1 MSNESTGGKV
11 FLVGAG
17 PGDPGLITRRGASL
31 IQQADVI
38 IYDRLVG
45 SGVLDLAADSAELV
59 DVGKTPGKSNISQLE
74 INHLLID
81 KAKKGQ
87 TVVRLK
93 GGDPFVFGRGAEEA
107 AALSEEGI
115 HFEVV
120 PGITSA
126 IAGPGSVGIPVTDRG
141 KASYF
146 TVVTA
151 SEDPTKTDSDINWD
165 AIAKG
170 NETIVVLMGSKN
182 INEISNV
189 LIEGGRDPSTPAAL
203 IESATMAEQREVF
216 GLLANIGELAALS
229 KIAAP
234 CVLVIGEVVES
245 AKKLQIR
252 TNFPLLGKKILVT
265 RSRDQASK
273 LSMSLRDLGA
283 SVVELPTIAISPI
296 NDYKHLDMAITNIS
310 DYKWVIFS
318 SANAVNAF
326 YSRLSQMG
334 LDSRHFSKVKIGAIG
349 PATCR
354 ALRLEGISPDFIPPR
369 AVSDSL
375 IANFPHPESSLQKIL
390 LPSPEI
396 APETIKTGL
405 EKLGWTVHRVDAY
418 KTVMPEQSV
427 KRAGRLL
434 NESLDMVTFTSSS
447 TVANLD
453 AMLESGIPSDVSI
466 ACIGPVTAET
476 ASEMGMKPDIVA
488 EEHTINGLVSAI
500 TIFYSS

>member
-17 PGDPGLITRRGASL
+17 PGDSGLITRRGAYL
-31 IQQADVI
+31 IEHADVI
-38 IYDRLVG
+38 IYDRLV
-45 SGVLDLAADSAELV
+45 SSDILDLAAVSTEMV
-59 DVGKTPGKSNISQLE
+59 DVGKTPGKYNISQLE
-74 INHLLID
+74 INYLLID
-81 KAKKGQ
+81 KAKRGKM
-87 TVVRLK
+87 VVRLK

-120 PGITSA
+120 PGVTSA

-182 INEISNV
+182 IDEISNV

-203 IESATMAEQREVF
+203 VESATMADQREVF
-216 GLLANIGELAALS
+216 GMLANIGALAALS
-229 KIAAP
+229 KISAP
-234 CVLVIGEVVES
+234 CVLVIGEVVKS
-245 AKKLQIR
+245 AKKLQVR

-265 RSRDQASK
+265 RPRDQASK

-283 SVVELPTIAISPI
+283 EVVELPTIAISPI
-296 NDYKHLDMAITNIS
+296 NDYKYLDMSIANIS
-310 DYKWVIFS
+310 DYQWVIFS
-318 SANAVNAF
+318 SANAVNTL

-375 IANFPHPESSLQKIL
+375 IANFSRPESLLQKIL
-390 LPSPEI
+390 LPSPEA
-396 APETIKTGL
+396 APETIKMGL
-405 EKLGWTVHRVDAY
+405 EKLGWTVHKVDAY
-418 KTVMPEQSV
+418 KTIMPKQSV

-447 TVANLD
+447 TVTNLD
-453 AMLESGIPSDVSI
+453 AMLESGIPPEVSI

-476 ASEMGMKPDIVA
+476 AREIGMKPDIVA

>member
-1 MSNESTGGKV
+1 MSNERTEGKV

-17 PGDPGLITRRGASL
+17 PGDSGLITRRGAYL
-31 IQQADVI
+31 IEQADVI

-45 SGVLDLAADSAELV
+45 SDILELAAVSTELV
-59 DVGKTPGKSNISQLE
+59 DVGKTPGKSGISQSE
-74 INHLLID
+74 INSLLID
-81 KAKKGQ
+81 KAKNGKN
-87 TVVRLK
+87 VVRLK

-107 AALSEEGI
+107 AALSKEGI
-115 HFEVV
+115 HYEVV
-120 PGITSA
+120 SGVTSA
-126 IAGPGSVGIPVTDRG
+126 IAGPGSAGIPVTDRG

-151 SEDPTKTDSDINWD
+151 AEDPTKTDSDINWD

-182 INEISNV
+182 IDEISNV

-203 IESATMAEQREVF
+203 VESATMANQREVF
-216 GLLANIGELAALS
+216 GILANIGELAALS
-229 KIAAP
+229 KISAP
-234 CVLVIGEVVES
+234 CVLVIGVVVES
-245 AKKLQIR
+245 AKKLQVR
-252 TNFPLLGKKILVT
+252 ANFPLLGKKILVT

-283 SVVELPTIAISPI
+283 EVVELPTIAISPI
-296 NDYKHLDMAITNIS
+296 DDYTDLDMAIVNIS

-326 YSRLSQMG
+326 YSRLSLMG
-334 LDSRHFSKVKIGAIG
+334 LDSRHFSEVKIGAIG

-375 IANFPHPESSLQKIL
+375 IANFPHPESSLQRIL

-396 APETIKTGL
+396 APETINIGL
-405 EKLGWTVHRVDAY
+405 GKLGWIVDRVDAY
-418 KTVMPEQSV
+418 KTVMPKQSV

-434 NESLDMVTFTSSS
+434 SESLDMVTFTSSS
-447 TVANLD
+447 TVTNLD
-453 AMLESGIPSDVSI
+453 AMLESGIPSEVSI

-476 ASEMGMKPDIVA
+476 ARDKGMKPDIVA

-500 TIFYSS
+500 TFFYSS